1 MRRGILKRK
10 IFVFMLSS
18 LFIFTIGCQSKEVVN
33 GKKLEIVKKE
43 KWTQVGSDIFVF
55 TGKYYSVNMTLVVSG
70 KDAVLIDTGMHDEEY
85 HNAVELI
92 KEKGLKIKTII
103 ITHEHNDH
111 VANLEKFKT
120 EDVAL
125 ITPDNA
131 QDNQIISVGDKNLKI
146 MFTEGHYKPHAHI
159 SIEIENQSILIAGD
173 IIDND
178 DVSSAV
184 APGGE
189 AEELLETLQM
199 FKGKNYSIIIP
210 GHGEVGGS
218 EMLNEHLEYFS
229 KKINK

>member
-1 MRRGILKRK
+1 MKKGVLKRK
-10 IFVFMLSS
+10 VFVFMISS
-18 LFIFTIGCQSKEVVN
+18 LFIFTVGCQSKEAVN
-33 GKKLEIVKKE
+33 GKKLEIIERE
-43 KWTQVGSDIFVF
+43 KWTEIGSDIFVF

-70 KDAVLIDTGMHDEEY
+70 RDAVLIDTGMHDEEY
-85 HNAVELI
+85 QNAMELI
-92 KEKGLKIKTII
+92 KDKDLKIETII

-131 QDNQIISVGDKNLKI
+131 QNNQIISVGDKNLKI
-146 MFTEGHYKPHAHI
+146 MFTEGHYKPHKHI

-178 DVSSAV
+178 DISSAV

-189 AEELLETLQM
+189 AKKLLETLQM
-199 FKGKNYSIIIP
+199 FKDKNYSIIIP
-210 GHGEVGGS
+210 GHGEVGGN

-229 KKINK
+229 KKANK